1 MKRFEIKY
9 IVNNKMDKF
18 NLLKYLFK
26 NGFCEIHKARV
37 NNSIY
42 FDYTDLRSFHES
54 EEGIADRTK
63 IRIRYYGKQNDYDI
77 LKFTLEIK
85 KSNPYFKTKIKSIIG
100 NFNKLNNN
108 SEINFFLSEIRVN
121 RLKPVLKVSYK
132 RKYFLS
138 EKLGRITLDENIV
151 YQKISWKKFLNTFNY
166 YHYKNDSNLIVEHK
180 IESNLKQI
188 DNQFIPLIKTRYSK
202 YCEGIKCLSIF

>member
-54 EEGIADRTK
+54 EEGIADRIK
-63 IRIRYYGKQNDYDI
+63 IRLRYYGEQNDYDI

>member
-9 IVNNKMDKF
+9 IINNKIDKF
-18 NLLKYLFK
+18 NLLKFLFK
-26 NGFCEIHKARV
+26 NGFYEIHKSRV

-42 FDYTDLRSFHES
+42 FDYSDLRSFHES
-54 EEGIADRTK
+54 EEGIEDRTK
-63 IRIRYYGKQNDYDI
+63 IRLRYYGEQNNPDI

-85 KSNPYFKTKIKSIIG
+85 KSNAYFKTKIKSIID
-100 NFNKLNNN
+100 NFNKVSNNP
-108 SEINFFLSEIRVN
+108 EINFFLSEIRVN
-121 RLKPVLKVSYK
+121 KLRPILKVAYK
-132 RKYFLS
+132 RRYFLS

-166 YHYKNDSNLIVEHK
+166 YYSFNDNNLIVEHK

>member
-42 FDYTDLRSFHES
+42 FDYSDLRSFHES
-54 EEGIADRTK
+54 EEGIENRTK
-63 IRIRYYGKQNDYDI
+63 IRLRYYGKQNNYDI
-77 LKFTLEIK
+77 SKFTLEIK
-85 KSNPYFKTKIKSIIG
+85 KSNAYFKTKTKSIVG
-100 NFNKLNNN
+100 NFDKINNN
-108 SEINFFLSEIRVN
+108 SEINFFLNEIRIN
-121 RLKPVLKVSYK
+121 KLRPVLKVSYK

-151 YQKISWKKFLNTFNY
+151 YQKVSWKKFLNMFNCY
-166 YHYKNDSNLIVEHK
+166 YSYNDNNLIVEHK

>member
-9 IVNNKMDKF
+9 IVNNKIDKF
-18 NLLKYLFK
+18 NFLKYLFK

-54 EEGIADRTK
+54 EEGIADRIK
-63 IRIRYYGKQNDYDI
+63 IRLRYYGEQNDYDI

-108 SEINFFLSEIRVN
+108 SEINFFLREIRVN

>member
-1 MKRFEIKY
+1 MTVIHNIDTITVSKIKSHNKY
-9 IVNNKMDKF
+9 TITNNP
-18 NLLKYLFK
+18 
-26 NGFCEIHKARV
+26 
-37 NNSIY
+37 
-42 FDYTDLRSFHES
+42 
-54 EEGIADRTK
+54 
-63 IRIRYYGKQNDYDI
+63 DI

-85 KSNPYFKTKIKSIIG
+85 KSNAYFKTKIKSIID
-100 NFNKLNNN
+100 NFNKVSNNP
-108 SEINFFLSEIRVN
+108 EINFFLSEIRVN
-121 RLKPVLKVSYK
+121 KLRPILKVAYK
-132 RKYFLS
+132 RRYFLS

-166 YHYKNDSNLIVEHK
+166 YYSFNDNNLIVEHK

>member
-1 MKRFEIKY
+1 MNRFEIKY
-9 IVNNKMDKF
+9 IINNKMDKF
-18 NLLKYLFK
+18 NFLKYLFK

-42 FDYTDLRSFHES
+42 FDYSDLRLFHES
-54 EEGIADRTK
+54 EEGIANRNK
-63 IRIRYYGKQNDYDI
+63 IRLRYYGEQNNYDI

-100 NFNKLNNN
+100 NFSKINSN
-108 SEINFFLSEIRVN
+108 SEVNFFLNEISVGK
-121 RLKPVLKVSYK
+121 LKPVLKVIYK

-151 YQKISWKKFLNTFNY
+151 YQKISWKNFLNTFNNY
-166 YHYKNDSNLIVEHK
+166 YYYNYNNLIVEHK

-202 YCEGIKCLSIF
+202 YCEGIKCLNIF